1 MQNGYMHYLI
11 MNLAPL
17 IKYYRSYFKQE
28 HSNWFFTLEVA
39 GIYESILRPK
49 LFLENNFQFPK
60 CKWHQTII
68 NTNHSSFLFFMLLLE
83 YIEYALCSVTVSD
96 MYCVSYMLQL
106 KFHIISVWQ
115 LCIMYYEKQA
125 TFYIKDIYIFE
136 KAEKVGTK
144 IRFTRFRLPLQ
155 IHLNDVWSKWN
166 MKALKMKNISEAIC
180 KWNKE
185 HFFHFIIINNFGIH
199 TENVLPMPYS

>member
-125 TFYIKDIYIFE
+125 TFY
-136 KAEKVGTK
+136 
-144 IRFTRFRLPLQ
+144 
-155 IHLNDVWSKWN
+155 S
-166 MKALKMKNISEAIC
+166 ALKMKNISEAIC

>member
-1 MQNGYMHYLI
+1 MIFLPQKLQALMKASFYL
-11 MNLAPL
+11 
-17 IKYYRSYFKQE
+17 
-28 HSNWFFTLEVA
+28 
-39 GIYESILRPK
+39 
-49 LFLENNFQFPK
+49 NFPNSFQCLK

-68 NTNHSSFLFFMLLLE
+68 NTNHSYFLFVFFMLFLE
-83 YIEYALCSVTVSD
+83 YIEYVLYSVTVSD

-125 TFYIKDIYIFE
+125 TFY
-136 KAEKVGTK
+136 
-144 IRFTRFRLPLQ
+144 
-155 IHLNDVWSKWN
+155 S
-166 MKALKMKNISEAIC
+166 ALKMKNISEAIC

-199 TENVLPMPYS
+199 TENVLPIMPYS